1 MFVNYFIKRPVF
13 ATVTAIIM
21 LLMGAVSIPT
31 LPIAQFPEISP
42 TQINVTSSYTGADAE
57 TVERGVT
64 TVIERQINGVEGMR
78 YMTSSSS
85 NDGVSN
91 ITVTFDASRDK
102 DIAAVDVQNRVS
114 LAEPQLPDAVN
125 QTGVT
130 VSKQNSNFLLAM
142 SLYTENDEYDNIFLS
157 NYADLYIADAIRRV
171 PGVGSVQIFGERAY
185 AMRLWIDPGRL
196 ASRGLTAD
204 DVVSALQEQN
214 IQVGAGQ
221 IGQQPAPIDQDFQI
235 DLRANSRLRT
245 VDEFENL
252 VLETGDNGQL
262 IRLRD
267 VGRAELGAEQYSSFL
282 RFRGNEAIGLGVLQ
296 LPGSNALETAQGVKE
311 VMANLEA
318 DFPPGMEYGIGFDTT
333 EFVEQS
339 LLSVLWTLVQAI
351 GLVVLVIYIFLQ
363 DWRTTVIPAV
373 TIPVSL
379 VATFVMVKLFGFSIN
394 SLTLFG
400 LTLATGM
407 VVDDAIVV
415 VEDISTKINR
425 QGLNPVQAAMT
436 SMGELTSAVIAT
448 SLVLMAVFVPV
459 AFFPGTTGALYRQFA
474 LTIAFAIALSTFN
487 ALTLTPTL
495 SGLLLR
501 RKNEHAGWRAR
512 VFNPFNQGLDWL
524 RDRYGH
530 SLSVLNRFKPLV
542 LAAFVASLVLT
553 GWLYSTVP
561 SAFLPDEDQGYFI
574 TIFQGP
580 DGVSLNYTS
589 EVMRE
594 AEALLLEQPEVRA
607 TFAVGGF
614 GFSGNTS
621 NQGVI
626 FTTLNPWG
634 ERDASVFDIIGR
646 VQGPLMSNTRAR
658 VLPVNPPTIQGLGNY
673 GGFEF
678 QLQDRNGNANL
689 NDLVGSLGAIMGT
702 AAEDPRLQNV
712 FSTYTASTPQITI
725 DVNRDQAKALNVSIA
740 DIFSTLQTN
749 LGSRYVNDF
758 NLQGRT
764 YRVYVQADEQ
774 HRSTPDD
781 IKKLYVRSATGEV
794 IPMGNLI
801 NTEDTIGAQTI
812 NHYNLF
818 RSIAVNGAAAPGV
831 SSGGAIEAME
841 EVANQVLPAGFGYE
855 WSGTA
860 LEEIE
865 GGNQAPIIF
874 GLGIILVFLV
884 LAAQYESY
892 VDPVII
898 LFAVPLAVF
907 GALLAQTL
915 RGLPND
921 IYCQIGLVML
931 IGLASK
937 NSILIVEFANQLRDQ
952 GRSITDA
959 ALEAAQQRMRPIL
972 MTAISTLSSIF
983 PLVIATGAGA
993 GSRQSLGTAVF
1004 GGMLVATFLSLFVV
1018 PILYIVIKQLTDKGG
1033 KDRTTGN
1040 TIHRDINEPTNGN
1053 GPHGTHP
1060 GTRTP
1065 QNTPTE
1071 PATAYPTTYIEP
1083 ATD

>member
-13 ATVTAIIM
+13 ATVCALIM
-21 LLMGAVSIPT
+21 LLIGAVSIPT
-31 LPIAQFPEISP
+31 LPIAQYPDISP
-42 TQINVTSSYTGADAE
+42 TQINVTANYIGADAE

-64 TVIERQINGVEGMR
+64 TVIERQINGVEGLR
-78 YMTSSSS
+78 YMTSNSS
-85 NDGVSN
+85 NNGVSN
-91 ITVTFDASRDK
+91 IVVTFDSSRDK

-114 LAEPQLPDAVN
+114 LAEPQLPETVN
-125 QTGVT
+125 RAGVT
-130 VSKQNSNFLLAM
+130 VSKETSNILLAM
-142 SLYTENDEYDNIFLS
+142 SLYSENEEYDDTFLS
-157 NYADLYIADAIRRV
+157 NYADLYVADALRRV
-171 PGVGSVQIFGERAY
+171 PGVGNVQIFGERTY
-185 AMRLWIDPGRL
+185 AMRIWLDPQKL
-196 ASRGLTAD
+196 AGRGLAAD
-204 DVVSALQEQN
+204 DVVAALQEQN

-221 IGQQPAPIDQDFQI
+221 IGQPPVADDQNFQI
-235 DLRANSRLRT
+235 DLRAQSRLQT
-245 VDEFENL
+245 PEEFENL
-252 VLETGDNGQL
+252 VLQTGESGQL

-267 VGRAELGAEQYSSFL
+267 VGRAELGAERYSSFL
-282 RFRGNEAIGLGVLQ
+282 RFRGQDAIGLGIFQ
-296 LPGSNALETAQGVKE
+296 LPGSNALAVAQGVKE
-311 VMANLEA
+311 QMADLA
-318 DFPPGMEYGIGFDTT
+318 SDFPPGMQYGIGFDTT

-363 DWRTTVIPAV
+363 DWRTTVVPAV

-379 VATFVMVKLFGFSIN
+379 IATFAVVKLFGFSIN

-415 VEDISTKINR
+415 VEDISSKINK
-425 QGLNPVQAAMT
+425 QKLNPVEAAIQ
-436 SMGELTSAVIAT
+436 SMSELTGAVIAT

-501 RKNEHAGWRAR
+501 PRQEPTGWRAKI
-512 VFNPFNQGLDWL
+512 FNPFNDGLDWL
-524 RDRYGH
+524 RDRYG
-530 SLSVLNRFKPLV
+530 STLQTLTKFKPFV
-542 LAAFVASLVLT
+542 IAAFVASLVLT
-553 GWLYSTVP
+553 AWLYTTVP

-574 TIFQGP
+574 TIIGGP
-580 DGVSLNYTS
+580 EGVSLNYTS
-589 EVMRE
+589 EVMAE
-594 AEALLLEQPEVRA
+594 AEEILLSQPEVRA

-614 GFSGNTS
+614 GFSGNTANS
-621 NQGVI
+621 GVI
-626 FTTLNPWG
+626 FTTLKPWG
-634 ERDASVFDIIGR
+634 DRDASAFEIIER
-646 VQGPLMSNTRAR
+646 VTGPLMGNTRAR
-658 VLPVNPPTIQGLGNY
+658 MLPVNPPSIQGLSSF

-678 QLQDRNGNANL
+678 QLQDRRGNAEL
-689 NDLVGSLGAIMGT
+689 SDLTNSMGAIMG
-702 AAEDPRLQNV
+702 AANQNPELQNV
-712 FSTYTASTPQITI
+712 FSTYAASTPQIAI
-725 DVNRDQAKALNVSIA
+725 DVNRDQAKALNVNIN

-764 YRVYVQADEQ
+764 YRVYVQADQ
-774 HRSTPDD
+774 QYRSTPSD
-781 IKKLYVRSATGEV
+781 IDKLYVRSQTGDMV
-794 IPMGNLI
+794 PMGNLI
-801 NTEDTIGAQTI
+801 STTDTTGAQTI

-818 RSIAVNGAAAPGV
+818 RSIAINGAPAQGV
-831 SSGGAIEAME
+831 SSGAAITAME
-841 EVANQVLPAGFGYE
+841 NVADQVLPAGFGYE

-907 GALLAQTL
+907 GALIAQTI

-921 IYCQIGLVML
+921 VYCQIGLVML

-952 GRSITDA
+952 GRSITEA

-983 PLVIATGAGA
+983 PLVIASGAGA

-1018 PILYIVIKQLTDKGG
+1018 PILYIVIKGFTVDTKAQ
-1033 KDRTTGN
+1033 
-1040 TIHRDINEPTNGN
+1040 RDGN
-1053 GPHGTHP
+1053 GDGGGEFSGTLTGKVRPELP
-1060 GTRTP
+1060 GLS
-1065 QNTPTE
+1065 E
-1071 PATAYPTTYIEP
+1071 GVAK
-1083 ATD
+1083 

>member
-13 ATVTAIIM
+13 ATVCALIM
-21 LLMGAVSIPT
+21 LLIGAVSIPT
-31 LPIAQFPEISP
+31 LPIAQYPDISP
-42 TQINVTSSYTGADAE
+42 TQINVSSRYIGADAE

-64 TVIERQINGVEGMR
+64 TVIERQINGVEGIR
-78 YMTSSSS
+78 YITSNSS
-85 NDGVSN
+85 NDGASN
-91 ITVTFDASRDK
+91 VVVTFDSSRDK
-102 DIAAVDVQNRVS
+102 DLAAVDVQNRVS
-114 LAEPQLPDAVN
+114 LAEPQLPDAVR

-130 VSKQNSNFLLAM
+130 VSKETSNILLAM
-142 SLYTENDEYDNIFLS
+142 SLYTDNQEYDDTFLS
-157 NYADLYIADAIRRV
+157 NYADLYIADALRRV
-171 PGVGSVQIFGERAY
+171 KGVGNVQIFGERTY
-185 AMRLWIDPGRL
+185 AMRLWIDPQRL
-196 ASRGLTAD
+196 AGRGLTAD
-204 DVVSALQEQN
+204 DVVTALGEQN

-221 IGQQPAPIDQDFQI
+221 IGQPPAPDDQTFQI
-235 DLRANSRLRT
+235 DLRAESRLQN
-245 VDEFENL
+245 VDEFEDL
-252 VLETGDNGQL
+252 VLRTGENGQL

-267 VGRAELGAEQYSSFL
+267 VGRAELGAERYSSFL
-282 RFRGNEAIGLGVLQ
+282 RFRGKEAIGLGIFQ
-296 LPGSNALETAQGVKE
+296 LPGSNALEVAAGVKE
-311 VMANLEA
+311 TMAELSA
-318 DFPPGMEYGIGFDTT
+318 DFPPGMKYGIGFDTT
-333 EFVEQS
+333 EYVRQS
-339 LLSVLWTLVQAI
+339 LVSVLWTLVQAI

-363 DWRTTVIPAV
+363 DWRTTIVPAV

-379 VATFVMVKLFGFSIN
+379 VATFAIIKIFGFSIN

-415 VEDISTKINR
+415 VEDISDKINQR
-425 QGLNPVQAAMT
+425 GLNPVQAAITAME
-436 SMGELTSAVIAT
+436 ELTGAVIAT

-474 LTIAFAIALSTFN
+474 LTIAFAIAISTFN

-501 RKNEHAGWRAR
+501 PRGELTGWRAK
-512 VFNPFNQGLDWL
+512 VFTPFNRGLDWV
-524 RDRYGH
+524 RDRYGRTLTTLT
-530 SLSVLNRFKPLV
+530 SFKPAV

-574 TIFQGP
+574 TLFQGP
-580 DGVSLNYTS
+580 EGVSLSYTS
-589 EVMRE
+589 DVMSE

-614 GFSGNTS
+614 GFSGNTANS
-621 NQGVI
+621 GVI
-626 FTTLNPWG
+626 FTTLEPWG
-634 ERDASVFDIIGR
+634 ERDASAFDIIER
-646 VQGPLMSNTRAR
+646 VRGPLMGTTEAR
-658 VLPVNPPTIQGLGNY
+658 VLPVNPPAIQGLSSF

-678 QLQDRNGNANL
+678 QLQDRRGNAGLDNL
-689 NDLVGSLGAIMGT
+689 VASMGAIMG
-702 AAEDPRLQNV
+702 AANQNPQLTSV
-712 FSTYTASTPQITI
+712 FSTYAASTPQIAI
-725 DVNRDQAKALNVSIA
+725 AVNRDQAKALNVNIS

-758 NLQGRT
+758 NLEGRT
-764 YRVYVQADEQ
+764 YRVYVQADQ
-774 HRSTPDD
+774 QYRSTPED
-781 IKKLYVRSATGEV
+781 IDQLYVRSQTDELV
-794 IPMGNLI
+794 PMGNLI
-801 NTEDTIGAQTI
+801 TTTDTVGAQTI

-818 RSIAVNGAAAPGV
+818 RSIAINGQPAEGV
-831 SSGGAIEAME
+831 SSGAAIGAME
-841 EVANQVLPAGFGYE
+841 NVAAQVLPAGLGYE

-952 GRSITDA
+952 GYSITKA

-1018 PILYIVIKQLTDKGG
+1018 PILYIVIKQLSDG
-1033 KDRTTGN
+1033 RS
-1040 TIHRDINEPTNGN
+1040 
-1053 GPHGTHP
+1053 GPHPNNRATSTASDGRAASLPAGVYQARSDGHQPP
-1060 GTRTP
+1060 GP
-1065 QNTPTE
+1065 Q
-1071 PATAYPTTYIEP
+1071 APTT
-1083 ATD
+1083 